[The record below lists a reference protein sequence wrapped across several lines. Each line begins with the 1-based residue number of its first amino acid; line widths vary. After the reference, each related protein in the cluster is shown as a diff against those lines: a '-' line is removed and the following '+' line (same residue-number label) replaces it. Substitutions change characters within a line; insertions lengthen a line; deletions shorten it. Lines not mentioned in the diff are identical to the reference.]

1 MDISYG
7 NGEVVLETNDKI
19 VSLQIYFK
27 GKIRIN
33 QVLPEQFILYNSKNK
48 IIIYSMSLDILP
60 DLLFTYIGNLKILK
74 CIASNNKGEKIDITI
89 TNDNLGFW
97 QKQNTTWETGMSWES
112 LDGNYIVGQI
122 PVVQKKNLPELTKE
136 QKRIVKR
143 IKKRAR

>member
-1 MDISYG
+1 
-7 NGEVVLETNDKI
+7 
-19 VSLQIYFK
+19 
-27 GKIRIN
+27 
-33 QVLPEQFILYNSKNK
+33 
-48 IIIYSMSLDILP
+48 MSLDILP